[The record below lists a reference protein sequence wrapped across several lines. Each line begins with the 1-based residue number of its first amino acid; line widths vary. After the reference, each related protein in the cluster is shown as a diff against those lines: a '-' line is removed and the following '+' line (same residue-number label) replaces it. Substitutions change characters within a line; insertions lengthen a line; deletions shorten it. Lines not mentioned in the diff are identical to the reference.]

1 MPEIAPRPGPATR
14 PLAVTVALWAGQVLF
29 AALFIFAGL
38 NKLFGL
44 QQEVIDQFET
54 IGAGVGFRFLTG
66 ALELA
71 GGLGLLVP
79 RLAGPAALGLT
90 GVMAGAVVT
99 HLTVLPPATLAL
111 APAVLAALL
120 GLIAWGRRPQTEAL
134 VASGSAGLAARADL
148 LG

>member
-1 MPEIAPRPGPATR
+1 MTEIAPRPVPATR
-14 PLAVTVALWAGQVLF
+14 PLAATVALWAGQVLF
-29 AALFIFAGL
+29 AALFMFAGL

-54 IGAGVGFRFLTG
+54 IGAGVGFRYSTG

-79 RLAGPAALGLT
+79 RLAGPAALGLI
-90 GVMAGAVVT
+90 GVMAGAVVA

-111 APAVLAALL
+111 APVVLGALL
-120 GLIAWGRRPQTEAL
+120 GPIAWGRWPQTKAL
-134 VASGSAGLAARADL
+134 IAARKR
-148 LG
+148 